1 VKIGDLVRYTPDG
14 VWVEAWRHW
23 NGIVIK
29 EIPGTGKIK
38 VVMWNR
44 DNNVITSTQESDL
57 EVISESR

>member
-1 VKIGDLVRYTPDG
+1 MKIGDLVRYTPDG

>member
-1 VKIGDLVRYTPDG
+1 MKVGDLVKYTPDG

-29 EIPGTGKIK
+29 EIPGTANIK

-44 DNNVITSTQESDL
+44 DNNVITSTQASDL